1 MVYFCMTVLVYIFLH
16 FDVSINIKVMQS
28 YICYHYFRESLALK
42 LETNCDQ
49 TYLKDNSLQLHCF
62 LLIDNYFQDQTM
74 ASYIWWLNQLF
85 MSVGDCFDVQFA
97 VGWYIFIELSI
108 SLIKNHPCLNS
119 NSNSIL
125 ESCVSAFSHHMFLTV
140 SDAIVY

>member
-1 MVYFCMTVLVYIFLH
+1 
-16 FDVSINIKVMQS
+16 
-28 YICYHYFRESLALK
+28 
-42 LETNCDQ
+42 
-49 TYLKDNSLQLHCF
+49 
-62 LLIDNYFQDQTM
+62 M
-74 ASYIWWLNQLF
+74 ASYIWWLNRLF

-140 SDAIVY
+140 SDAIVYWPIYRLSLLSVTHIWTLFDINNLLLTLTLFKYFFSINFFQQMFSSTVQDLNWFAFRFMLALKYS